1 MTNKLPSRLAKTNI
15 FDDPIKTV
23 DYCYVSTHDYCNII
37 INTLTNLI
45 DEKKPIPEK
54 LVERFFKVIVTAIE
68 CWSLNYDVNIKRL
81 KYIFENVK
89 LTDNILRSLF
99 LTENFEAIQ
108 IFLEHNENMN
118 IELLKNIMNIFAN
131 ININKNINID
141 NSLDMLI
148 ENIIKQNDSNK
159 IKIIFDYAM
168 EVNSIYIINKILDSK
183 YKPSDEDFINLLISV
198 KNKDEPIEL
207 IKKCI
212 LNGIEIKKEHIQI
225 YLQNI
230 ITNYYNSDSFYDIFT
245 YLYDNGS
252 TYVSI
257 SDISKCYAKI
267 STNLLHN
274 AINYLIDNINI
285 VTREDFILLC
295 KEGIFVKNIK
305 KIQEYFNDKE
315 IQTII
320 FEKNLPYPIKITF
333 SLNILRNECKKR
345 NNIRQIQKIL
355 SDKIKPDEICLENA
369 CLIPNNTQVIKLLHE
384 TYKIP
389 FNDNCIINFAR
400 TLKQNQLLR
409 YILRKFNNDNKLI
422 VNNDFV
428 PFVTDDELYSDDYI

>member
-15 FDDPIKTV
+15 LNDNIKTF
-23 DYCYVSTHDYCNII
+23 DYCYVSTHDYCNILI
-37 INTLTNLI
+37 STLTNLI

-54 LVERFFKVIVTAIE
+54 LVERFFKVIVTSIE
-68 CWSLNYDVNIKRL
+68 CWSLNYDINIKKL
-81 KYIFENVK
+81 KYIFDNVK
-89 LTDNILRSLF
+89 MTDNILRSLF

-108 IFLEHNENMN
+108 IFLDHNENMN
-118 IELLKNIMNIFAN
+118 AALLQDIMNIFAN
-131 ININKNINID
+131 KNINIG

-148 ENIIKQNDSNK
+148 ENIIKHNDSNK

-183 YKPSDEDFINLLISV
+183 YKPTDEDFINLLISV
-198 KNKDEPIEL
+198 RNKDEPIEL

-225 YLQNI
+225 YIQHI
-230 ITNYYNSDSFYDIFT
+230 ITSYYNSDSFYNIFT

-257 SDISKCYAKI
+257 SDILKCYAKI
-267 STNLLHN
+267 STVNLHN
-274 AINYLIDNINI
+274 TINYLIDNINTI
-285 VTREDFILLC
+285 TREDFILLC
-295 KEGIFVKNIK
+295 KESVFVKNTK
-305 KIQEYFNDKE
+305 KVQQYFDDKE

-333 SLNILRNECKKR
+333 NLNILRNECKKK
-345 NNIRQIQKIL
+345 NNIKQIQKIL
-355 SDKIKPDEICLENA
+355 SDKIIPDEICLENA
-369 CLIPNNTQVIKLLHE
+369 CIIPNNTPVIKLLHE

-389 FNDNCIINFAR
+389 FNDNCIINFAH
-400 TLKQNQLLR
+400 TMKQNQLLR
-409 YILRKFNNDNKLI
+409 YILGKFKNIKLTNI
-422 VNNDFV
+422 NVNDF
-428 PFVTDDELYSDDYI
+428 DSDDDDDSQ